1 MYRTKLQIKLSH
13 MHGRLAR
20 LACSLSGFDMW
31 SFNASDVFLSVS
43 EVATATLPTV
53 LDIHGLKL
61 EAIFDCVERITVL
74 QQKSASVFK
83 FLLNFLFISVSS

>member
-31 SFNASDVFLSVS
+31 SFTASDVFPSVS
-43 EVATATLPTV
+43 KVAIATLPTV

-61 EAIFDCVERITVL
+61 VATLDCMNT
-74 QQKSASVFK
+74 
-83 FLLNFLFISVSS
+83 

>member
-1 MYRTKLQIKLSH
+1 

-20 LACSLSGFDMW
+20 LACSLSDFEMW
-31 SFNASDVFLSVS
+31 SFTASDVFPSVS

-61 EAIFDCVERITVL
+61 VATFDYHEHVTIL
-74 QQKSASVFK
+74 QQKSASLFK
-83 FLLNFLFISVSS
+83 FLLNFPFISVSTWIACSDCT